1 MLNILFQH
9 LAFCDFYET
18 AETYKLILAFDGTKT
33 ILLGDDSIDMEA
45 IMKEAERE
53 TENEL
58 RQMDEAIAAEEA
70 ETAAIEKQINESLM
84 PDLTDINTI
93 IDSPEDDMQ
102 KDQNTRYSD

>member
-1 MLNILFQH
+1 
-9 LAFCDFYET
+9 
-18 AETYKLILAFDGTKT
+18 
-33 ILLGDDSIDMEA
+33 
-45 IMKEAERE
+45 
-53 TENEL
+53 
-58 RQMDEAIAAEEA
+58 MDEAISAEEA